1 MNVTV
6 LKTAYPIAAS
16 NIGAVRWSP
25 RESTI
30 SAYWTFAT
38 ARELVT
44 RVCRIARSYGQI
56 HGARHAADRHAIVE
70 HQADDADFEFVSEP
84 AARPPFRG
92 VGHQPGIVFPFG
104 KLSTK
109 PIKHMRVRTVAK
121 QLCSSQVCC
130 IEQRTQRRRHRLT

>member
-1 MNVTV
+1 MARVTPPTV
-6 LKTAYPIAAS
+6 MPS
-16 NIGAVRWSP
+16 S
-25 RESTI
+25 STKR
-30 SAYWTFAT
+30 TT
-38 ARELVT
+38 
-44 RVCRIARSYGQI
+44 
-56 HGARHAADRHAIVE
+56 
-70 HQADDADFEFVSEP
+70 ADFEFVSEP